1 MAQVAFAGGGLLQV
15 AGASPASWW
24 AAYLVC
30 GLVGGWGPAR
40 DGLRA
45 VTERRLEVDLL
56 MVAAAVGAAA
66 LGQVF
71 DAALLIVIFA
81 TSAALEAVAS
91 QRTADSVR
99 SLLDLAPPR
108 VTRLAPGGR
117 EDVVAPDALEV
128 DDLVLVRPGERIG
141 ADGRVVDGSSEVDQ
155 ATITGEPL
163 PVLREPG
170 DDVFAGTL
178 NGPGALRVRVT
189 RPAGDTVVARIVA
202 MVQEARSSTAPT
214 QLLVE
219 RVEQRYS
226 VAVVTAT
233 LALVG
238 VPLVAGAALEPTLL
252 RAMTFMIVAS
262 PCAVVLATMP
272 PLLAAIATAGRR
284 GVLVRSAAVMERLAT
299 VSRVAFDKTGTLTEG
314 VPRVVAVHAVELV
327 HAVRPGPGGPAT
339 VADVLGWAAA
349 AERPSE
355 HPLAL
360 AIVRAA
366 RARALDLPVASD
378 FSAAPGRG
386 VTAVVAGVRV
396 AVGQID
402 HVLAPHPGDADDRAT
417 RALVTAAERAGRTA
431 VVVSLDGQPAGVIEL
446 ADRLRP
452 SARAVAERISAL
464 TDRPPVLLTGDNA
477 RAAAQLAGEAG
488 IVDVRASLLPA
499 DKVAAVAGFQADGD
513 RVMVVGDG
521 INDAPAL
528 ATADVGV
535 AMGGVGSDLAVETAD
550 VVVVRDDLGAIPT
563 VLALARRARRL
574 VLQNLAIAGA
584 CIAVLA
590 TWDIVG
596 RLPLPLGVAGHEGST
611 VLVALNGLRLLRHAD
626 A

>member
-1 MAQVAFAGGGLLQV
+1 MTWALRSVRAAVGAQAAFVAGGALQL
-15 AGASPASWW
+15 AGAPVGTWW

-45 VTERRLEVDLL
+45 LAERRLEVDLL
-56 MVAAAVGAAA
+56 MVVAAAGAVA
-66 LGQVF
+66 LEQVF

-108 VTRLAPGGR
+108 VTRLRGGG
-117 EDVVAPDALEV
+117 EEVDEGADEEVVAPDDLEV
-128 DDLVLVRPGERIG
+128 GDLVLVRPGERIG
-141 ADGRVVDGSSEVDQ
+141 ADGRVVGGASEVDQ

-163 PVLREPG
+163 PVLRAAG
-170 DDVFAGTL
+170 DEVFAGTL
-178 NGPGALRVRVT
+178 NGAGALRVRVT

-202 MVQEARSSTAPT
+202 MVEEARATTAPT

-226 VAVVTAT
+226 VGVVAAT
-233 LALVG
+233 LGLVG
-238 VPLVAGAALEPTLL
+238 VPLAAGAALEPTLL

-262 PCAVVLATMP
+262 PCAIVLATMP

-299 VSRVAFDKTGTLTEG
+299 VTRVAFDKTGTLTEG
-314 VPRVVAVHAVELV
+314 VPRVVAVHSLDGVDDV
-327 HAVRPGPGGPAT
+327 
-339 VADVLGWAAA
+339 DVLRWAAA
-349 AERPSE
+349 AEHPSE

-366 RARALDLPVASD
+366 RGRGLDLPGATG
-378 FSAAPGRG
+378 FLATPGRG
-386 VTAVVAGVRV
+386 VTAVVGGVRV
-396 AVGQID
+396 TVGQPD
-402 HVLAPHPGDADDRAT
+402 FVLAPEVVVYTTTSGARRDGTDGTDGRTTVVVAVRPAARAAVERAT
-417 RALVTAAERAGRTA
+417 
-431 VVVSLDGQPAGVIEL
+431 
-446 ADRLRP
+446 
-452 SARAVAERISAL
+452 AL
-464 TDRPPVLLTGDNA
+464 TGRPPVLLTGDNPG
-477 RAAAQLAGEAG
+477 AAANLAAQAG
-488 IVDVRASLLPA
+488 IADVRASLLPG
-499 DKVAAVAGFQADGD
+499 DKLAAVRALQAGGE

-528 ATADVGV
+528 TAADVGV
-535 AMGGVGSDLAVETAD
+535 AMGGAGSDLAVETAD
-550 VVVVRDDLGAIPT
+550 VVVVRDELGAVPA
-563 VLALARRARRL
+563 VLELARRSRRL
-574 VLQNLAIAGA
+574 VLQNLAIAGT
-584 CIAVLA
+584 CMAVLVA
-590 TWDIVG
+590 WDVAW

-611 VLVALNGLRLLRHAD
+611 VLVALNGLRLLRHRARMGP
-626 A
+626 